1 MSEIPILDDMQI
13 RKAKREEQLSKR
25 RNVCVL
31 EDGELLG
38 PDQDDIVSSSGMS
51 PGAGVLVPNASSPQ
65 QEIVTLDPC
74 QTINFLYVLADTQ
87 KTVYKFNAYK
97 VNPVIKSLY
106 QSPNMAL
113 RVTFG
118 RILS

>member
-1 MSEIPILDDMQI
+1 MQI

-65 QEIVTLDPC
+65 QEIVTLDHFRPWA
-74 QTINFLYVLADTQ
+74 NEKVLATGSGSDMGPSIYDVR
-87 KTVYKFNAYK
+87 KMLGFFD
-97 VNPVIKSLY
+97 PVPPLS
-106 QSPNMAL
+106 A
-113 RVTFG
+113 FG
-118 RILS
+118 TDLQY

>member
-1 MSEIPILDDMQI
+1 MIHVVDKMQI

-31 EDGELLG
+31 EEGELG

-65 QEIVTLDPC
+65 QGNLYSDYVCPTN
-74 QTINFLYVLADTQ
+74 TICV
-87 KTVYKFNAYK
+87 
-97 VNPVIKSLY
+97 
-106 QSPNMAL
+106 
-113 RVTFG
+113 
-118 RILS
+118 RI

>member
-1 MSEIPILDDMQI
+1 MIPILVDKQI

-31 EDGELLG
+31 EEGELG

-65 QEIVTLDPC
+65 QEIIASDYR
-74 QTINFLYVLADTQ
+74 QKKNFLNVH
-87 KTVYKFNAYK
+87 
-97 VNPVIKSLY
+97 
-106 QSPNMAL
+106 
-113 RVTFG
+113 
-118 RILS
+118 

>member
-1 MSEIPILDDMQI
+1 MQI

-31 EDGELLG
+31 EDGELG

-65 QEIVTLDPC
+65 QEIVTSDL
-74 QTINFLYVLADTQ
+74 FLEYLTE
-87 KTVYKFNAYK
+87 N
-97 VNPVIKSLY
+97 
-106 QSPNMAL
+106 L
-113 RVTFG
+113 RPIF
-118 RILS
+118 SKNK

>member
-1 MSEIPILDDMQI
+1 MIPILVDKQI

-31 EDGELLG
+31 EDGELG

-65 QEIVTLDPC
+65 QEIVTSDSC
-74 QTINFLYVLADTQ
+74 GM
-87 KTVYKFNAYK
+87 KNA
-97 VNPVIKSLY
+97 
-106 QSPNMAL
+106 
-113 RVTFG
+113 T
-118 RILS
+118 